1 MRAGLVTQESRF
13 SRLSRPR
20 HQNSREHQ
28 KGFYADGRKLAP
40 PKPLTKLKT
49 DFSFVKP
56 KLPDIPATA
65 APCEFEMHADTG
77 LGDPRNCRGN
87 AGAPS

>member
-40 PKPLTKLKT
+40 PIPLTKLKT

-56 KLPDIPATA
+56 KLPNILTTA
-65 APCEFEMHADTG
+65 VPSEFETQIDIG
-77 LGDPRNCRGN
+77 LR
-87 AGAPS
+87 PSEFP